1 MNRFFFTATLLLFS
15 TLLIGQDKV
24 TVLTVTGHVN
34 YFSGASNIGK
44 RVLPGQLLPTIGFL
58 RCEEGA
64 TAMLVFEG
72 QRHPMKSKQEL
83 DLKKLQKQKKKG
95 NRLGYLGRFLN
106 FIGSSVNNT
115 EDNDKLEKHHER
127 YMTSVGGVR
136 GFAQAE
142 ASIKTFGYLSGPM
155 GGGRVTF
162 RWEQDKQEVPF
173 YQFTIHKEGEKEA
186 LLLAKVR
193 ANEVSIDLDQLSIAA
208 GEVYHWQVSAQTKAG
223 EELSTVEVPFSL
235 EAEALAK
242 VLTGNRLQKM
252 KNAVEQGEEELVVL
266 QQLSEKGFKHAA
278 YSKYKSMLEQ
288 EANNLLIKRLFA
300 SFLAENDDLERAK
313 ELLSGIQ

>member
-1 MNRFFFTATLLLFS
+1 MNRFFFTATLLFFS
-15 TLLIGQDKV
+15 TLLLGQDKV

-44 RVLPGQLLPTIGFL
+44 RVLPGQLLPAIGFL

-136 GFAQAE
+136 GFAQSE

-155 GGGRVTF
+155 GGGMITF
-162 RWEQDKQEVPF
+162 RWQHDGNVPS
-173 YQFTIHKEGEKEA
+173 YQFTIRKEGQPETILVA
-186 LLLAKVR
+186 NVR
-193 ANEVSIDLDQLSIAA
+193 ANEMSIDLDQLSLVP
-208 GEVYHWQVSAQTKAG
+208 GEVYHWQVRAQTQAG
-223 EELSTVEVPFSL
+223 QELSTVEVPFSL
-235 EAEALAK
+235 EAEALAEL
-242 VLTGNRLQKM
+242 LTGSRLQKM
-252 KNAVEQGEEELVVL
+252 KNAVEVGEEELVVL
-266 QQLSEKGFKHAA
+266 QQLSEKGFKQAA
-278 YSKYKSMLEQ
+278 YNKYESMLQ
-288 EANNLLIKRLFA
+288 QDASNLLIKRLFA

-313 ELLSGIQ
+313 ELLAGIQ